1 MADYYVSITMALPR
15 DEVPERLAAFEDLSS
30 IYRIGEALDTWSRR
44 NWLIYAVELCSSH
57 YGCPRL
63 SYMSQLTAL
72 LAPAEANLVA
82 QELGN
87 LLKTIEQDPGSLSKL
102 LQQDAWSDQELKDML
117 QVEASPWGP
126 LVETDDGDELIYL
139 VSFFVSLLALLK
151 YASTQNLYV
160 AFAQSTP

>member
-1 MADYYVSITMALPR
+1 M
-15 DEVPERLAAFEDLSS
+15 
-30 IYRIGEALDTWSRR
+30 
-44 NWLIYAVELCSSH
+44 
-57 YGCPRL
+57 
-63 SYMSQLTAL
+63 
-72 LAPAEANLVA
+72 A